1 MENYILSAKESA
13 ELITEGF
20 PIKKIHINVDDLL
33 AEMPEVEIEYQN
45 GYWAVRYCG
54 EGFLSE
60 KLIMALVVMWRLR
73 FRIPILTPRPKQ
85 HQ

>member
-33 AEMPEVEIEYQN
+33 AEMPSVKIEYVN
-45 GYWAVRYCG
+45 GYWTVWYYH
-54 EGFLSE
+54 EGWPSE
-60 KLIMALVVMWRLR
+60 KLIMALVEVWRCR
-73 FRIPILTPRPKQ
+73 YRIPIY
-85 HQ
+85 